1 MADGS
6 APTEPPRA
14 GMRRRT
20 GRRRVVSLAA
30 VAPFGWALAANLSAS
45 ATAFSYGARSSAMA
59 PPIPALALGPAG
71 AAAQE
76 VAARAYLSG
85 NQVGVG
91 QQFVLNLEV
100 SGAQGVDQDPQ
111 LPDLTAFSVYL
122 GSGSSSSMQMSGGR
136 TSVSLTIQ
144 HRFQATRAGTFTIDP
159 IEVRAG
165 GGVLTT
171 EPLTLTVADAP
182 VPQGPAAGPGAR
194 DRGVAPEDLFVEAV
208 PSRRRVYENEPVVV
222 DYRIFTRVNVSSYSI
237 TRLPPATGFW
247 VEEYPAAD
255 NPAIG
260 QTVRDG
266 MRYTTATIRKV
277 ALFPTG
283 PGGRTIE
290 PLGIEAQVRVRR
302 AAFDPFEDFFGRGSL
317 LNSSIST
324 AAASRPVEIEVLP
337 LPPARPD
344 AFTGFV
350 GDLDVTAAVDRDS
363 VRVGDAVTLTVVVSG
378 SGNLRMLAEPEVEVP
393 PGFEAF
399 PPEVTERVDRTDA
412 GVSGTRSYEY
422 VLVPR
427 VPGVGTIPP
436 VELAYFDP
444 ARESYEVAASGALAV
459 EVTGVAADGPP
470 GTRRVRARVAELRT
484 DIRFIQLGN
493 PALVPA
499 SRTLFAHPLF
509 WLTLLAPLAVAGGA
523 AGLRRHRDRLR
534 GDVAYARSR
543 RAAKVAGKRLGR
555 ARELADGED
564 LRGFYAEAGRA
575 LEGFLAD
582 KLNIAAAGMIRDEVR
597 RRLAARD
604 VAAEAAEPYLECLEE
619 CDRQRFAPPTAS
631 PGERARFLGRV
642 ESAMAAMAEHLAR

>member
-1 MADGS
+1 MKGVRVLRGFAAMAAAD
-6 APTEPPRA
+6 ARRA
-14 GMRRRT
+14 VVRRCRC
-20 GRRRVVSLAA
+20 RRCRVLLAA
-30 VAPFGWALAANLSAS
+30 LLPFRLAPAA
-45 ATAFSYGARSSAMA
+45 GISSAMA
-59 PPIPALALGPAG
+59 LLVLALSAGPAD

-76 VAARAYLSG
+76 VSARAYLSG

-91 QQFVLNLEV
+91 QQFVLNVEV
-100 SGAQGVDQDPQ
+100 SGTQGVDQDPE

-136 TSVSLTIQ
+136 TSISLTIQ
-144 HRFQATRAGTFTIDP
+144 YRFQATRAGTFTVDP
-159 IEVRAG
+159 VEVRAG
-165 GGVLTT
+165 GGAFTT
-171 EPLTLTVADAP
+171 EPLTLTVSDAP

-194 DRGVAPEDLFVEAV
+194 ERGIAPEDLFVEAV
-208 PSRRRVYENEPVVV
+208 PSRLQVYENQPVVV

-247 VEEYPAAD
+247 VEEYPPVRE
-255 NPAIG
+255 PAIG

-266 MRYTTATIRKV
+266 MQYTTATIRKV

-283 PGGRTIE
+283 SGTRTLE

-302 AAFDPFEDFFGRGSL
+302 TAFDPFEDFFGRGSL

-337 LPPARPD
+337 LPGGRPD
-344 AFTGFV
+344 DFTGFV
-350 GDLDVTAAVDRDS
+350 GDLGVTAALDRDS
-363 VRVGDAVTLTVVVSG
+363 VQVSDAVTLTVVVSG
-378 SGNLRMLAEPEVEVP
+378 SGNLRMLAEPEVEIP

-399 PPEVTERVDRTDA
+399 PPEVSERVDRTDA
-412 GVSGTRSYEY
+412 GVSGTRTYEY

-427 VPGVGTIPP
+427 VPGVGAIPP

-444 ARESYEVAASGALAV
+444 AREMYEVAASGALAV
-459 EVTGVAADGPP
+459 EVTGVAADAPP
-470 GTRRVRARVAELRT
+470 GAGRVRAGVEELRT
-484 DIRFIQLGN
+484 DIRFIQLGS
-493 PALVPA
+493 PALVLA
-499 SRTLFAHPLF
+499 NRTLFAHPLF
-509 WLTLLAPLAVAGGA
+509 WITLVVPLAAVGGA
-523 AGLRRHRDRLR
+523 AGLRRHRDRLH

-543 RAAKVAGKRLGR
+543 RAAKVAGKRLAE
-555 ARELADGED
+555 ARKLADGED
-564 LRGFYAEAGRA
+564 VRAFYAEVGHA

-597 RRLAARD
+597 DRLAARN
-604 VAAEAAEPYLECLEE
+604 VATEAAEPCLECLEE

-631 PGERARFLGRV
+631 AEERARFLGQV